1 MKGWRPALLA
11 SMLALAGCGGSSVT
25 AADKMFVADMTP
37 HHALGVRMADLALA
51 KADDVRVRE
60 FGFTMGRYQQAEF
73 DQLSAMAT
81 SWKATASGHAQG
93 MLTPADEDALAALD
107 GRAFDKSWLAQMIIH
122 HEGAVAM
129 ATSEI
134 ATGSD
139 TKAKAIATNVATVQ
153 TKEITKMKAVLA
165 ALST

>member
-1 MKGWRPALLA
+1 MVAA
-11 SMLALAGCGGSSVT
+11 AFIMLAGCGASSAS
-25 AADKMFVADMTP
+25 AADKTFVADMTP
-37 HHALGVRMADLALA
+37 HHALGVRLADMALA

-73 DQLSAMAT
+73 DQLSSMAA
-81 SWKATASGHAQG
+81 SWKATASGHAHG
-93 MLTPADEDALAALD
+93 MLTPAEEDALAALQ
-107 GRAFDKSWLAQMIIH
+107 GRAFDKAWLEQMIIH

-129 ATSEI
+129 ATSEV

-139 TKAKAIATNVATVQ
+139 TKAKAIAGNVATVQ
-153 TKEITKMKAVLA
+153 AKEITKMKAVLA

>member
-1 MKGWRPALLA
+1 VKAWLVVAT
-11 SMLALAGCGGSSVT
+11 LALAGCGASSASAV
-25 AADKMFVADMTP
+25 DKTFVADMTP
-37 HHALGVRMADLALA
+37 HHALGVRMANMALE

-81 SWKATASGHAQG
+81 AWKATTSGHAHG
-93 MLTPADEDALAALD
+93 MLTPADEDALRALN
-107 GRAFDKSWLAQMIIH
+107 GRAFDTAWLTQMIIH

-129 ATSEI
+129 ATSEV

-139 TKAKAIATNVATVQ
+139 ARAKTVAANIATVQ
-153 TKEITKMKAVLA
+153 AKEITKMKAVLA
-165 ALST
+165 ALAT

>member
-1 MKGWRPALLA
+1 MKAWRPLAAVAL
-11 SMLALAGCGGSSVT
+11 LALAGCGTSSAS
-25 AADKMFVADMTP
+25 AADKTFVADMTP
-37 HHALGVRMADLALA
+37 HHALGVRMADMALA

-81 SWKATASGHAQG
+81 SWKATASGHAHG
-93 MLTPADEDALAALD
+93 MLAPAEEDALAALN
-107 GRAFDKSWLAQMIIH
+107 GRDFDKAWLEHMIIH

-129 ATSEI
+129 ATSEL

-139 TKAKAIATNVATVQ
+139 TKAKAIAANVATVQ
-153 TKEITKMKAVLA
+153 TKEISQMKAVLA
-165 ALST
+165 ALSR

>member
-1 MKGWRPALLA
+1 MRAWLVAATLWALV
-11 SMLALAGCGGSSVT
+11 GCGASSAT
-25 AADKMFVADMTP
+25 AADKTFVADMTP
-37 HHALGVRMADLALA
+37 HHALGVRMADMALE

-73 DQLSAMAT
+73 DQLSAMAA
-81 SWKATASGHAQG
+81 SWKATVSGHAHG
-93 MLTPADEDALAALD
+93 MLTPAEEDALAALN
-107 GRAFDKSWLAQMIIH
+107 GRAFDRAWLKQMIIH

-129 ATSEI
+129 ATSEV

-139 TKAKAIATNVATVQ
+139 AKAKAIAANVATVQ
-153 TKEITKMKAVLA
+153 SKEIIKMKAVLA

>member
-1 MKGWRPALLA
+1 VKAWRPLA
-11 SMLALAGCGGSSVT
+11 TATLLALAGCGTSSAT
-25 AADKMFVADMTP
+25 AADKTFVADMTP
-37 HHALGVRMADLALA
+37 HHALGVRMADMALA

-60 FGFTMGRYQQAEF
+60 FGFTMARYQQAEF
-73 DQLSAMAT
+73 NQLSAMAT
-81 SWKATASGHAQG
+81 SWKANPSGHAHG
-93 MLTPADEDALAALD
+93 MLTPADEDALAALN
-107 GRAFDKSWLAQMIIH
+107 GRAFDKAWLKQMIIH

-129 ATSEI
+129 ATSEV

-139 TKAKAIATNVATVQ
+139 AKAKAIAANVATVQ